1 MENFNTYCKEVDL
14 STCYELLTSKGVLQ
28 TYKKGDYFIR
38 TQQQCNYIGLVI
50 SGYFKYSVIGTDG
63 EEHITGFAFQNS
75 IVGDYF
81 SLIKNQ
87 LPLTNIIA
95 TTDAEVF
102 LCKKEVLKEFFE
114 NNPLQRLKISDA
126 LFYQT
131 YTQFLDLHRL
141 SPKERYLSIITKC
154 PDILQT
160 ITLKEMAS
168 FLNITP
174 THLSRI
180 RKEITFSKE

>member
-14 STCYELLTSKGVLQ
+14 SLCYDLLISKGVLQ
-28 TYKKGDYFIR
+28 TYKKGDYLIS
-38 TQQQCNYIGLVI
+38 THQCCNFIGLVK
-50 SGYFKYSVIGTDG
+50 SGYFKYSVSGTDG

-81 SLIKNQ
+81 SLIKDQ
-87 LPLTNIIA
+87 MPLTNIIA
-95 TTDAEVF
+95 TTDSEVF
-102 LCKKEVLKEFFE
+102 LCNKDVLKEFLV
-114 NNPLQRLKISDA
+114 NNPIQHLNISNA
-126 LFYQT
+126 LFYQV

-141 SPKERYLSIITKC
+141 SPQERYLSILAKC

-174 THLSRI
+174 THLSRL
-180 RKEITFSKE
+180 RKEITFNK